1 MSVQYPKM
9 TISDVRDFLDT
20 VVLYQI
26 SDDAVSGF
34 FLRKGYPAPSQQEDA
49 IINLVWEIM
58 KAAGG
63 ETDVN
68 LETVEAEF
76 SGRVHALLDEFDDAA
91 LGDVDFWSYLAV
103 RFFWPFVH
111 ARQHASW
118 SAAEGKPT
126 DPDRPDAEKLK
137 LERYLIGRDHY
148 QIPLRMYLRGQA
160 IKDGDDY
167 SLAEVPGT
175 DFWRSQIL
183 GVRTSHYPSLA
194 RAVVRTQKDRELG
207 VEEQRPPGRRVNRL
221 RSNIEFAQRTDEE
234 NEELVSDLWKITKA
248 DAEALSA
255 KKATRKKA
263 AESKKAASKAPS
275 SGSGAS
281 ETL

>member
-20 VVLYQI
+20 VVLYQV

-49 IINLVWEIM
+49 IIDLVWEIM

-63 ETDVN
+63 ETDVK
-68 LETVEAEF
+68 LERVEAEF
-76 SGRVHALLDEFDDAA
+76 SGRVHALLDGFDDAA
-91 LGDVDFWSYLAV
+91 LGDIDFWSYLAV

-194 RAVVRTQKDRELG
+194 RAVVRTQKDRDLG

-221 RSNIEFAQRTDEE
+221 RSNIEFARRTDEE

-248 DAEALSA
+248 DVEALSA

-263 AESKKAASKAPS
+263 AASKKAASKATS
-275 SGSGAS
+275 SGSEAS
-281 ETL
+281 ESL